1 MAKVSGKG
9 MQMRV
14 RIAQEAARLMAE
26 QGITDFYVAKRK
38 AAQHLGAPDT
48 RNMPRNAEVEEALA
62 AYQRLFQ
69 AGEQAMHLNDLR
81 LSATRA
87 MRFLED
93 FNPRLVGSVL
103 SGTAGPHSDINLHLF
118 ADTAEQVALFLMEQT
133 IPYEDKLKRFRLGR
147 DETREFPVFR
157 FRAGEHAVEL
167 TVFPN
172 EGRREA
178 PRSPVDGKPMR
189 RASLQDV
196 ELLLHETESGFTE
209 TGNGQ

>member
-1 MAKVSGKG
+1 
-9 MQMRV
+9 MRV

-38 AAQHLGAPDT
+38 AARHLGAPDT

-62 AYQRLFQ
+62 SYHRLFHASEQ
-69 AGEQAMHLNDLR
+69 AGYLAELR
-81 LSATRA
+81 TSATRA
-87 MRFLED
+87 MRFLEE
-93 FNPRLVGSVL
+93 FSPRLVGSVL
-103 SGTAGPHSDINLHLF
+103 SGTAGLHSDINLHLF
-118 ADTAEQVALFLMEQT
+118 ADTPEHVAMFLMEQK
-133 IPYEDKLKRFRLGR
+133 IPYDSKLKRFKLGG
-147 DETREFPVFR
+147 DGVQEFPVFG

-167 TVFPN
+167 TVFPS

-196 ELLLHETESGFTE
+196 ELLLNEAD
-209 TGNGQ
+209 

>member
-1 MAKVSGKG
+1 MARTATGKG

-38 AAQHLGAPDT
+38 AARQLGAPDT

-62 AYQRLFQ
+62 SYQRLFY
-69 AGEQAMHLNDLR
+69 AGEQAEHLANLR
-81 LSATRA
+81 LSAVQA
-87 MRFLED
+87 MRFLSD
-93 FNPRLVGSVL
+93 FSPRLVGSVL

-118 ADTAEQVALFLMEQT
+118 ADTPEQVAMFLMEQN
-133 IPYEDKLKRFRLGR
+133 IPHEDKMKRFRLGR
-147 DETREFPVFR
+147 DETQEFPSFG

-167 TVFPN
+167 TVFPS
-172 EGRREA
+172 EGRRDA

-189 RASLQDV
+189 RAPLQEV
-196 ELLLHETESGFTE
+196 ELLMEETD
-209 TGNGQ
+209 

>member
-1 MAKVSGKG
+1 

-38 AAQHLGAPDT
+38 AARHLGAPDT

-62 AYQRLFQ
+62 SYHRLFHASEQ
-69 AGEQAMHLNDLR
+69 AGHLAELR
-81 LSATRA
+81 TSATRA
-87 MRFLED
+87 MHFLEE
-93 FNPRLVGSVL
+93 FSPRLVGSVL

-118 ADTAEQVALFLMEQT
+118 ADTPEHVAMFLMEQK
-133 IPYEDKLKRFRLGR
+133 IPYDSKLKRFKLGG
-147 DETREFPVFR
+147 DEIQEFPVFG

-167 TVFPN
+167 TVFPS

-196 ELLLHETESGFTE
+196 ELLLNEAD
-209 TGNGQ
+209 

>member
-1 MAKVSGKG
+1 

-38 AAQHLGAPDT
+38 AARHLGAPDT
-48 RNMPRNAEVEEALA
+48 RNMPRNAEIEEALA
-62 AYQRLFQ
+62 SYQRLFH
-69 AGEQAMHLNDLR
+69 AGEQAVHLADLR
-81 LSATRA
+81 LAAIQA
-87 MRFLED
+87 MRFLAD
-93 FNPRLVGSVL
+93 FSPRLVGSVL

-118 ADTAEQVALFLMEQT
+118 ADTAEQVALFLMEQS
-133 IPYEDKLKRFRLGR
+133 IPYDSKLKRLRLGR
-147 DETREFPVFR
+147 DETQEFPVFG

-167 TVFPN
+167 TVFPS

-178 PRSPVDGKPMR
+178 PRSPVDGKPMC

-196 ELLLHETESGFTE
+196 ELLLGESDQEKHDRTDII
-209 TGNGQ
+209 

>member
-26 QGITDFYVAKRK
+26 QGVTDFYVAKRK
-38 AAQHLGAPDT
+38 AASHLGAPDT
-48 RNMPRNAEVEEALA
+48 RNMPRNAEVEAALA
-62 AYQRLFQ
+62 SYQQLFH
-69 AGEQAMHLNDLR
+69 AGEQAEHLAELR
-81 LSATRA
+81 LAATKA
-87 MRFLED
+87 MHFLAD

-103 SGTAGPHSDINLHLF
+103 TGTAGRHSDINLHLF
-118 ADTAEQVALFLMEQT
+118 ADTAEQVALFLMNQN
-133 IPYEDKLKRFRLGR
+133 IPYDSRLKRFKLGR
-147 DETREFPVFR
+147 DETQEFPVFG

-167 TVFPN
+167 TVFPA

-189 RASLQDV
+189 RASLQDI
-196 ELLLHETESGFTE
+196 EQLLHETD
-209 TGNGQ
+209 

>member
-1 MAKVSGKG
+1 
-9 MQMRV
+9 MQMRA

-38 AAQHLGAPDT
+38 AARHLGAPDT

-62 AYQRLFQ
+62 SYHRLFH
-69 AGEQAMHLNDLR
+69 ASEQAEHLAELR
-81 LSATRA
+81 TSATQA

-93 FNPRLVGSVL
+93 FSPRLVGSVL

-118 ADTAEQVALFLMEQT
+118 ADTAEQVAMFLMEQN
-133 IPYEDKLKRFRLGR
+133 IPYDSKLKRFRLGG
-147 DETREFPVFR
+147 DETQEFPVFG
-157 FRAGEHAVEL
+157 FRAGEHPVEL
-167 TVFPN
+167 TVFPS

-189 RASLQDV
+189 RASLTDV
-196 ELLLHETESGFTE
+196 EFLLNEAK
-209 TGNGQ
+209 